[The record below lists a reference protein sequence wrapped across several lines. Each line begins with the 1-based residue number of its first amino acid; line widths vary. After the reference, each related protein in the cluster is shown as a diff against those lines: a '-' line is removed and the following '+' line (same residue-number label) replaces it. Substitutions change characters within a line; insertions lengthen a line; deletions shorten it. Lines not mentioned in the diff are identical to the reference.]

1 MSHKAI
7 ALSRMN
13 LLSYVAEECGFATV
27 EEMLAAATFDSVCPG
42 VCLNCHTVV
51 ESLEPDGECQCDEC
65 GRNVKS
71 VLLIAGII

>member
-13 LLSYVAEECGFATV
+13 LLSYVAEECGFETV

-42 VCLNCHTVV
+42 VCTNCHAVV
-51 ESLEPDGECQCDEC
+51 ETLEPDGESVCDEC
-65 GRNVKS
+65 GRKVVS
-71 VLLIAGII
+71 VLLIAGLI